1 METTMTHDYPK
12 GVTPEEVWA
21 ILRDVAER
29 QKETDRIVKETA
41 ESQKETDRRMKETD
55 IRMGFLNNRFGELAE
70 HLVAPGIEEKFNA
83 LGYKF
88 IAALKGYELRDEK
101 GNVKTQIDILLEN
114 GSCIMAVEVKS
125 KPKMQ
130 DIEHHIKRLEILRQY
145 RNKTNDN
152 RKIYGTIAGAIFGEA
167 EKKACIEAGFYA
179 IEQTGDTM
187 RIDVP
192 EGFAPKEW

>member
-1 METTMTHDYPK
+1 METTMTPDYPK
-12 GVTPEEVWA
+12 GVTMEDVWA

-29 QKETDRIVKETA
+29 QKETDK
-41 ESQKETDRRMKETD
+41 QMKETG

-83 LGYKF
+83 LGYRF
-88 IAALKGYELRDEK
+88 SAAALKGCELRDEK
-101 GNVKTQIDILLEN
+101 GNVKAQIDILLEN

-130 DIEHHIKRLEILRQY
+130 DIEHHIKRLELLRQY
-145 RNKTNDN
+145 RNKTNDQ
-152 RKIYGTIAGAIFGEA
+152 RKIYGTIAGAIFGQA
-167 EKKACIEAGFYA
+167 EKQACIEAGFYA